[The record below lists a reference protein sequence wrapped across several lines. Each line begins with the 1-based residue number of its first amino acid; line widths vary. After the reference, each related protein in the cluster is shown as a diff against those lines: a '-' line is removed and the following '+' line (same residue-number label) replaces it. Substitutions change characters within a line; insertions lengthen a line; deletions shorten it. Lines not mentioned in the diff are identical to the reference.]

1 MRDYTGE
8 ASALKTKKTGKFRLR
23 IRPFSPTLVQMAE
36 IVLDSVGLRF
46 GPYSA
51 LNNLSFKAP
60 RGQFVALVGPTGC
73 GKSSVLNLVAGLLKP
88 SAGAVR
94 VAGAD
99 LTSVNRDAAYM
110 FQQDALLPWKTV
122 HENAMLGPILR
133 GQPKPKASE
142 EAQMWLERVGLRG
155 FERRY
160 PSQLSGGQRKRVAMA
175 QALINRLPI
184 LLMDEPFSALDVQ
197 TRVLMENKLLDLWQD
212 LQATVLFVTHDLEE
226 AIAMADRVLLFTAGP
241 NASIKGD
248 FPVPLPRPR
257 NVAEAR
263 FIPGFAEI
271 YERLWRDLKEE
282 VMAAYAG

>member
-1 MRDYTGE
+1 
-8 ASALKTKKTGKFRLR
+8 
-23 IRPFSPTLVQMAE
+23 MAE

-51 LNNLSFKAP
+51 LHNLSFKVP
-60 RGQFVALVGPTGC
+60 QGQFVALVGPTGC

-94 VAGAD
+94 IAGTELA
-99 LTSVNRDAAYM
+99 TVNREAAYM
-110 FQQDALLPWKTV
+110 FQQDALLPWKTA

-133 GQPKPKASE
+133 GQSKPKASQ
-142 EAQMWLERVGLRG
+142 EAQRWLERVGLRG
-155 FERRY
+155 FEHRY

-184 LLMDEPFSALDVQ
+184 LLMDESFSALDVQ
-197 TRVLMENKLLDLWQD
+197 TRFLMEDKLLELWQD
-212 LQATVLFVTHDLEE
+212 LQATVLVVTHDLEE

-241 NASIKGD
+241 NAGIKGD

-257 NVAEAR
+257 NVGEAR
-263 FIPGFAEI
+263 FIPGCAEI